1 MLQSVKDFAGCK
13 LLFRVGFPL
22 CEDFG
27 ALHLNEDQLVW
38 HHPVLID
45 FDQIRVFV
53 FDHLLDQEDSFATF
67 SPIQRAD
74 IDAGDHTIG
83 LSLQILNYE
92 DFAVT
97 LFEVETL
104 NDIVVVGR
112 ILYIWLAD
120 AASSW
125 LHSLGGV
132 CGVPL
137 AYTVLASTDTS
148 FSLLE
153 VWVPAMAT

>member
-1 MLQSVKDFAGCK
+1 
-13 LLFRVGFPL
+13 
-22 CEDFG
+22 
-27 ALHLNEDQLVW
+27 
-38 HHPVLID
+38 
-45 FDQIRVFV
+45 VFV
-53 FDHLLDQEDSFATF
+53 FGHLLDQEDSLAAL

-83 LSLQILNYE
+83 LSLQILNNE

-97 LFEVETL
+97 LLKVETL
-104 NDIVVVGR
+104 NNIAVVGG
-112 ILYIWLAD
+112 ILNIWLAG

-125 LHSLGGV
+125 LHSLRRV

-137 AYTVLASTDTS
+137 ANAVLTSTDTS
-148 FSLLE
+148 FSLFE